1 MSRLRFTDNFSFSG
15 NNKTNPTIL
24 LLIDPQNDFHL
35 EKAKPKGSVETGMYI
50 EGARV
55 SAENI
60 AKFIKH
66 KIDEIDEIFVTLDS
80 HHKKHIAH
88 KSFWKS
94 PDYPK
99 NVIEEGTQVI

>member
-15 NNKTNPTIL
+15 NNTTKPTIL

-35 EKAKPKGSVETGMYI
+35 EKEKPKNSSETGMFI
-50 EGARV
+50 DGAQK

-60 AKFIKH
+60 AKFIMD
-66 KIDEIDEIFVTLDS
+66 KIDEIDEIIVTLDS

-94 PDYPK
+94 HDGIDRPIEDYTE
-99 NVIEEGTQVI
+99 VI